1 MVSYSKFESE
11 RFFVETMTRILRN
24 RSEYKVLYIN
34 ISKLKPKNRH
44 PRFVRIV
51 ARMFDNMVA
60 VADGT
65 MFVFNNGDIAI
76 LGKNITEK
84 LVDEATEKLRSGL
97 ITDPIW
103 VNQGAEKL
111 VQLYNSN
118 DFDVLMGYANEL
130 ILSGNDSDMPQDS
143 APIDAGQI
151 EAVKNHLDTMDLV
164 DLVKHQS
171 VIRIDSSNKF
181 TKLFEEFF
189 VAVKDLSTRFDRNID
204 LTANKWLF
212 LYLTQTLDKKTM
224 ASFAFS
230 ELHNHNTQVSVNL
243 NLSSLFTP
251 EFEKFADLL
260 KEKEQSLV
268 VEVHII
274 DILNNMQT
282 YFDAKELLHRAGH
295 KILLDAAD
303 IEMLQALNVKK
314 FAPDYIKVFW
324 HPLLEDYEIGDN
336 IKELFNDIG
345 VDKIILAKSINEKA
359 LRWGVKHGI
368 RSFQGPYIDNLEV
381 AITRSKCPNGKLCS
395 AAECHKRKKLIAGA
409 VRNQCAHL
417 EYLEGGVEI

>member
-1 MVSYSKFESE
+1 MVGYNKFESE
-11 RFFVETMTRILRN
+11 RFFVETMNRILKS

-34 ISKLKPKNRH
+34 ISKLKLKNRH

-60 VADGT
+60 IADGT
-65 MFVFNNGDIAI
+65 MFVFSSGDIAI
-76 LGKNITEK
+76 LGKNIDEK

-97 ITDPIW
+97 LTDPIW
-103 VNQGAEKL
+103 VNQDSEKL
-111 VQLYNSN
+111 VQLYTGN
-118 DFDVLMGYANEL
+118 DFDALMGQVNET
-130 ILSGNDSDMPQDS
+130 ILNGAEVAMPHDP

-151 EAVKNHLDTMDLV
+151 EAIKNHIDTMDLI

-171 VIRIDSSNKF
+171 VIRFDASDKF

-189 VAVKDLSTRFDRNID
+189 VAVKDLSSRFDRDID

-230 ELHNHNTQVSVNL
+230 ELHNNKTKVSINL

-251 EFEKFADLL
+251 EFDKFTELL
-260 KEKEQSLV
+260 KEKGQGLI
-268 VEVHII
+268 VEVHTI
-274 DILNNMQT
+274 DILNNMQA
-282 YFDAKELLHRAGH
+282 YFDAKELLHRAGYE
-295 KILLDAAD
+295 ILLDAAD
-303 IEMLQALNVKK
+303 IEMLQSLNIKK
-314 FAPDYIKVFW
+314 FAPDYIKIFW

-336 IKELFNDIG
+336 IKNLFAEIG
-345 VDKIILAKSINEKA
+345 VEKIILAKTINETA
-359 LRWGVKHGI
+359 LRWGVKHKI
-368 RSFQGPYIDNLEV
+368 RTFQGPYIDNLET
-381 AITRSKCPNGKLCS
+381 AIIRSKCPNGKLCS
-395 AAECHKRKKLIAGA
+395 ASECHKRRKLIAGI
-409 VRNQCAHL
+409 VRNQCAHP